1 MSPLIPDLPQLIGLD
16 DLDAVIE
23 LFELDLSFFDPLQA
37 PFFFC
42 NWSQTNGT
50 GLSYAGQEYEPMP
63 VECSGFEINS
73 NNAPSEPQMRVSNV
87 GLTWTGLVNRWD
99 DLVGAR
105 LIRRR
110 VLRRYLDD
118 GATPSPT
125 AHWPDEP
132 WYIERKTNEDKL
144 SVTFSLSTAF
154 ALDDVRLPK
163 RLALRHTCSWTYRGE
178 GCGYTGYP
186 VADARDQ
193 PLPPP
198 NDPALQAFYDALA
211 LFRSQIPVVQAAEV
225 AVQVQEAAFNN
236 SVADSWSLVAEGY
249 NRGFPY
255 SFVFTYPT
263 GSLQALFNISLIY
276 FSGILIPALNE
287 TWRRG
292 ALRAQNFDGSAY
304 YTVQQWQF
312 NPGNRD
318 TALANLNSARSVL
331 AGARATLE
339 SRRATAISL
348 KAAADAIR
356 DPRDQCSKT
365 IAGCRLRFFDP
376 LTGATLPL
384 PTSAFPGLQIG

>member
-1 MSPLIPDLPQLIGLD
+1 MSPVPDIDQLVGLQN
-16 DLDAVIE
+16 LDAIIE
-23 LFELDLSFFDPLQA
+23 LYILDLSIFDPDRE
-37 PFFFC
+37 PYRFC
-42 NWSQTNGT
+42 NWSQTNGSS
-50 GLSYAGQEYEPMP
+50 LFYAGEEYEPMP
-63 VECSGFEINS
+63 VECTGFQINS

-87 GLTWTGLVNRWD
+87 GLTWTGLVNAWE
-99 DLVGAR
+99 DLVGAK

-125 AHWPDEP
+125 GHWPDEP
-132 WYIERKTNEDKL
+132 WFIECKTGENKL
-144 SVTFSLSTAF
+144 TVTFSLSTAF

-186 VADARDQ
+186 VADVRDQ
-193 PLPPP
+193 PIPGSSNPT
-198 NDPALQAFYDALA
+198 LQAFYDALA
-211 LFRSQIPVVQAAEV
+211 LFRAQIPVVQAAEA
-225 AVQVQEAAFNN
+225 AVQVQETAYNN
-236 SVADSWSLVAEGY
+236 SVEDSWTRLTTDY
-249 NRGFPY
+249 NRDFPY
-255 SFVFTYPT
+255 SFVFTYPV
-263 GSLQALFNISLIY
+263 GSIQWLFSISLIY
-276 FSGILIPALNE
+276 SDGVPIPALNE

-292 ALRAQNFDGSAY
+292 AQQAANFDGSAY
-304 YTVQQWQF
+304 YEIEQWQF
-312 NPGNRD
+312 NPGNRA
-318 TALANLNSARSVL
+318 TALANLDSARSVL
-331 AGARATLE
+331 ALARATLE
-339 SRRATAISL
+339 SRRATALSL